1 MCHSLFEQYTT
12 EALAGWRGDWRSVKF
27 LPLELE
33 PRLGARA
40 LDRPID
46 RDLAP
51 WPGQCTVLG
60 GIGSELVHDEGEGL
74 RYPGVQHYIGTNSL
88 DTAGEAFDL
97 QSDDLGHGRTF
108 EALGYEHRL
117 TPRERLYAL
126 RQHFARLGK
135 RSRSS

>member
-74 RYPGVQHYIGTNSL
+74 RYPGVQPHIGTNSHSS
-88 DTAGEAFDL
+88 APAFC
-97 QSDDLGHGRTF
+97 
-108 EALGYEHRL
+108 RL
-117 TPRERLYAL
+117 AEEVRAAYNVARPGLRRDWYAENCE
-126 RQHFARLGK
+126 
-135 RSRSS
+135 